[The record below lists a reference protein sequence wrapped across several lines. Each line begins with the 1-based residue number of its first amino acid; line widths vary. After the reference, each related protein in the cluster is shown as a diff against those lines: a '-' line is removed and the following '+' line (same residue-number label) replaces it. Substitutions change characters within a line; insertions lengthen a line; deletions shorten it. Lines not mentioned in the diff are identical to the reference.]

1 MNDAVLQILRE
12 HAPILIVM
20 IPLAAAALC
29 VALPSG
35 RAAWV
40 IASIAS
46 LAVAAGALDVAFS
59 VQHAGARLYPVGGWQ
74 APLGITFRIDGLG
87 AFGLSLVSAA
97 AALSILS
104 SIGPLMRE
112 VERGRRPIAQALCLI
127 VTSGALGMIA
137 AGDMFTAFAFMEMSA
152 LGSAA
157 LVGLGSDADRRAASA
172 GFRVLLWSMTGAIF
186 FAFGAGLMFV
196 STGSFDVARAAGVLN
211 AAEHA
216 RGAVAGVALMM
227 TSTILAPAFAAS
239 RMWGPGA
246 LTDQSAAGAIMWFG
260 GDGLMMILMLVVSGQ
275 WVRSGDRARSLGPWL
290 DGIRNR
296 ALLGDAPISPAQA
309 DAEHVDDEQAA
320 LNAYNRRMARLNG
333 PRPSAPPHR

>member
-1 MNDAVLQILRE
+1 MNEDVLQTLRA

-137 AGDMFTAFAFMEMSA
+137 AGDMFTAFAFMQMSA

-157 LVGLGSDADRRAASA
+157 LVGLGADADRRAASA

-186 FAFGAGLMFV
+186 FAFGAALMFV
-196 STGSFDVARAAGVLN
+196 STGSFDVARAA
-211 AAEHA
+211 AATVKRVHQELGG
-216 RGAVAGVALMM
+216 RCFCVSRM
-227 TSTILAPAFAAS
+227 TSLSEELVAHGIWIAQDGS
-239 RMWGPGA
+239 RVTYDRHLIVTPGSGCA
-246 LTDQSAAGAIMWFG
+246 LTLA
-260 GDGLMMILMLVVSGQ
+260 
-275 WVRSGDRARSLGPWL
+275 
-290 DGIRNR
+290 
-296 ALLGDAPISPAQA
+296 
-309 DAEHVDDEQAA
+309 
-320 LNAYNRRMARLNG
+320 
-333 PRPSAPPHR
+333 